1 MANTLHTDNLIT
13 RNYIE
18 AAGVGALEN
27 FLSRAEITVARPNRQ
42 DTPVDAVAI
51 NEDLIAVP
59 IQLKVVL
66 QGGMTVHRKYLGR
79 NLKLVYVNLGLELG
93 GLHEHTS
100 FVVLD
105 PETAWQLP
113 TKLGLKFDPEYHDT
127 YRWPTTTANLRA
139 ALEEHTCRTPAEL
152 ADALF

>member
-1 MANTLHTDNLIT
+1 MANNLPTENLID
-13 RNYIE
+13 RRFIE

-27 FLSRAEITVARPNRQ
+27 FLARAEVTVARPNRQ

-66 QGGMTVHRKYLGR
+66 EGGMTVHRKYLGR
-79 NLKLVYVNLGLELG
+79 QLKLVYVNLGFELG
-93 GLHEHTS
+93 GLHERTS
-100 FVVLD
+100 FIVLD

-127 YRWPTTTANLRA
+127 YRWPTTTAKLRA
-139 ALEEHTCRTPAEL
+139 ALEEYTCRTPAQL
-152 ADALF
+152 AAALF